1 MKNEQ
6 IFKNPKLIPLLIK
19 YVKINKVVFP
29 THEVKYLSNEEIIK
43 ILKDCINNQ
52 TIYNS
57 NYELVKKI
65 TLLEDKE
72 LKTIYPLIK
81 ESMEKI
87 NYDYM
92 KDVNDLFYS
101 VNLRKNGKKY
111 TFEEHLKALIIA
123 QLSNHRWGDNNI
135 RENMDAIDEIFH
147 NYNKNYLKI
156 VDSSILV
163 KKLRSIHCTNP
174 MINNQMKALSKNI
187 MVLEKIEKD
196 YGSLD
201 NFVNTESPNDIAN
214 MLNDGKYKMA
224 QVGRA
229 FAYDYLKR
237 VGINTCK
244 KSVQLKRLFGSHRLG
259 IVENE
264 NATEQQVL
272 NIIKKIANLNN
283 CDEIVVESILIQ
295 FCLLRSAN
303 ICGEYPNC
311 EKCKIRSYCNYN
323 NNDINSVCKENLHTE

>member
-6 IFKNPKLIPLLIK
+6 IFKNPELIPLLIK
-19 YVKINKVVFP
+19 YVEVNKIIFP
-29 THEVKYLSNEEIIK
+29 IEKVKYLSNEEIIK

-52 TIYNS
+52 IAYNP

-65 TLLEDKE
+65 TLLEDTE

-81 ESMEKI
+81 LSMEKI

-92 KDVNDLFYS
+92 KDVKDLINS
-101 VNLRKNGKKY
+101 VNLRKKGKKY

-135 RENMDAIDEIFH
+135 RENMNAIDEIFH

-156 VDSSILV
+156 VDPNILV
-163 KKLRSIHCTNP
+163 KKLRNIHCTNP
-174 MINNQMKALSKNI
+174 MINNQMKSLSKNI
-187 MVLEKIEKD
+187 IVLEKIEKD

-201 NFVNTESPNDIAN
+201 NFVSIETPNDIAN

-237 VGINTCK
+237 IGINTCK
-244 KSVQLKRLFGSHRLG
+244 NSVQLKRLFGNHRLG

-323 NNDINSVCKENLHTE
+323 KN